1 MIAHRI
7 PLAPGRLQGGRSR
20 AISQRQTQQDRQPAD
35 GVGQVLDQLP
45 VSPSVQRRSSSTIT
59 SAVGLTRPR
68 SWSDEPRFAAGA
80 RRSLQP
86 ARRRAGRIRPRHQ
99 EAITLNAMPDG
110 QLALAPLDENVGSRP
125 GLAGR
130 PCDPR
135 VRRLPVPVLAAGVPR
150 DRAGR
155 PAARRERAVRVP
167 AFPADRYS
175 PARARRGGRGRSRR
189 PAGPVLGLHELL
201 FRRRKALEDGDLRG
215 YAVQLGLDVAAFDH
229 DKAGPAVLA
238 RIRRDLDSG
247 RASARCWR
255 GPLCSWTA
263 SCTAAATIR
272 PPCWPLST

>member
-1 MIAHRI
+1 MHTGFRWRRAASKAVEAGLSPSVKPSKTGS
-7 PLAPGRLQGGRSR
+7 PLTVSARYLTNS
-20 AISQRQTQQDRQPAD
+20 
-35 GVGQVLDQLP
+35 P

-99 EAITLNAMPDG
+99 EAMTLNAMPDG

-255 GPLCSWTA
+255 GPLCSSTA